1 MAKIFLEAE
10 WRKLIMAN
18 YEIDPSILKPYLP
31 NKTELD
37 LFNGVCYVSLIGFL
51 FSNTRMLGV
60 KVPLHINF
68 EEVNLRFYVRYN
80 DAGVWKRG
88 TVFIKEIVSKPAI
101 TFVANTLYKEK
112 YETMPTR
119 YSWKTSDE
127 KLMIE
132 YEWKKNKNWNSIS
145 IEAEK
150 QLLDIDAN
158 SEAEFITEHYWGYA
172 KMSAQKTKEYG
183 VEHPRWQMYKTIDYK
198 IKADFADLYGNE
210 FSFLN
215 QSKPLSVFL
224 AEGSKIKIRTG
235 KNI

>member
-1 MAKIFLEAE
+1 
-10 WRKLIMAN
+10 
-18 YEIDPSILKPYLP
+18 
-31 NKTELD
+31 
-37 LFNGVCYVSLIGFL
+37 
-51 FSNTRMLGV
+51 MLGV

>member
-1 MAKIFLEAE
+1 MAKTFLEAE

-18 YEIDPSILKPYLP
+18 YEIDPSILKHFLP
-31 NKTELD
+31 NKTEFD
-37 LFNGVCYVSLIGFL
+37 TYNGICYVSLIGFL
-51 FSNTRMLGV
+51 FSNTRILGV

-80 DAGVWKRG
+80 DAGIWKRG

-127 KLMIE
+127 KLLIE

-145 IEAEK
+145 IETEK
-150 QLLDIDAN
+150 QPLDIDAD

-172 KMSAQKTKEYG
+172 KMSEHKTKEYG

-198 IKADFADLYGNE
+198 IKANFEDLYGAA
-210 FSFLN
+210 FKFLD
-215 QSKPLSVFL
+215 QAKPLSVFL
-224 AEGSKIKIRTG
+224 TEGSKIKIKAG